1 VGRFPPS
8 TYLFFSRGAKAEIK
22 EVMMPVTQDV
32 DQMTLDDLETLI
44 LLNDELREEVRQQY
58 LRLIEKLRAQLKTRK
73 DLNGEL

>member
-1 VGRFPPS
+1 MAVVAQEEDA
-8 TYLFFSRGAKAEIK
+8 L
-22 EVMMPVTQDV
+22 
-32 DQMTLDDLETLI
+32 TLDDLEVLI